1 MSFHLSG
8 TIQEISKYIAK
19 ATLNKMAK
27 ILSISSQVV
36 CGSVG
41 NSVTQFA
48 LQRLGHEVWGLP
60 SVLLSNHPGHKIYG
74 GARLNSKIL
83 RPVREALEFAGHLKQ
98 VEVVMTGY
106 LPTKEHVFIALD
118 AVKQVRK
125 LNPKALYLYDPALGD
140 DSRPGSPEGL
150 YIDVKAAECQRAEL
164 LPLADIVTPNRFEL
178 EWMTMRPVM
187 DPQTALAA
195 IDQLGNDRVLATSIP
210 GKSGKLLN
218 VLAGDHAPLVA
229 SVDHLDSAPHGT
241 GDLMAALDIGAVMSG
256 EPPERAIGLAT
267 AGVETVLRESSD
279 LEELNLIGSQDL
291 WANVEAAAVTSV
303 KELV

>member
-1 MSFHLSG
+1 
-8 TIQEISKYIAK
+8 
-19 ATLNKMAK
+19 MAK

-41 NSVTQFA
+41 NSVTQFV

-74 GARLNSKIL
+74 GARLGSKIL
-83 RPVREALEFAGHLKQ
+83 RPVLEALEFAGHLKQ
-98 VEVVMTGY
+98 VDMVMTGY
-106 LPTKEHVFIALD
+106 LPSKEHVFIALD
-118 AVKQVRK
+118 ALKLVRK
-125 LNPKALYLYDPALGD
+125 LNPDVIYLYDPALGD

-150 YIDVKAAECQRAEL
+150 YIDVKSAECQRAEL

-178 EWMTMRPVM
+178 EWLTMRPVM

-210 GKSGKLLN
+210 GPSGALMN
-218 VLAGDHAPLVA
+218 VLAGDHSPFAT
-229 SVDHLDSAPHGT
+229 SVKQSDAAPHGT
-241 GDLMAALDIGAVMSG
+241 GDMMAALYGASILNG
-256 EPPERAIGLAT
+256 DTQERALGLAT
-267 AGVETVLRESSD
+267 AGVEAVLQASEGAG
-279 LEELNLIGSQDL
+279 ELDLIGSQDL
-291 WANVEAAAVTSV
+291 WANVEPAAVTPV